1 MSWRSAKQSMTT
13 SSTMEAEYV
22 ACYEATRHAVWFQNF
37 ICDSVVVDSIERHIM
52 MYFDT
57 TKVASFS
64 NNLKGIPGVR
74 YINVKYFVIKKK
86 VKWGFITIV
95 HNPTYSMVVDPLT
108 KALPVGI
115 FEENVSRRGFLSN

>member
-1 MSWRSAKQSMTT
+1 MTA
-13 SSTMEAEYV
+13 SSTMEVEYV
-22 ACYEATRHAVWFQNF
+22 ACYKATRHAVWFQNF

-52 MYFDT
+52 MYCDT

-86 VKWGFITIV
+86 VERGFITVV
-95 HNPTYSMVVDPLT
+95 HKPTYNMVVVSLT

-115 FEENVSRRGFLSN
+115 FEENVSRKGFLSN